1 MGFTNVHGVPGH
13 MGGAPRGALIDG
25 RAIAQ
30 ALRAETAERVAGIIA
45 AGVCAPALA
54 TILVGD
60 DPASSVYVSAKH
72 RACEQAGIRSI
83 DHRLRADAEITQ
95 LAQLIQ
101 ELNDDQAVDGILLQL
116 PLPKGLD
123 AAALLELIDVRKDV
137 DGLTHA
143 NTGLL
148 WQKHP
153 GLAPCTPLGVIELL
167 DRSGV
172 ELAGR
177 EAVIVGRSNLV
188 GRPLAAMLLARDATV
203 TVCHRHTRRLASI
216 CRRADVLIA
225 ACGIAHLI
233 GVDHVKPGAV
243 VIDVGINRTENGLV
257 GDVDFAAVRPLAAA
271 ITPVPG
277 GVGPMTIA
285 CLLANTLRAAR
296 QLRVSASANV
306 APTIVS

>member
-30 ALRAETAERVAGIIA
+30 TLRAETAERVAGMIA
-45 AGVCAPALA
+45 ADISAPGLA

-60 DPASSVYVSAKH
+60 DPASGVYVSAKH

-83 DHRLRADAEITQ
+83 DHRLSADIEMVQ
-95 LAQLIQ
+95 LAELIQ
-101 ELNDDQAVDGILLQL
+101 EINDDETVDGILLQL
-116 PLPKGLD
+116 PLPKDLD
-123 AAALLELIDVRKDV
+123 AAALIELIDARKDV

-153 GLAPCTPLGVIELL
+153 RLAPCTPLGVIELL
-167 DRSGV
+167 DRCGV

-203 TVCHRHTRRLASI
+203 TVCHRHTRRLAGV
-216 CRRADVLIA
+216 CRRANVLIA
-225 ACGIAHLI
+225 ACGIPHLI
-233 GVDHVKPGAV
+233 GVDHVKPGAI

-257 GDVDFAAVRPLAAA
+257 GDVDFAAVRPLTTA

-285 CLLANTLRAAR
+285 CLLANTLRAAE
-296 QLRVSASANV
+296 LRTCAGIYAR
-306 APTIVS
+306 